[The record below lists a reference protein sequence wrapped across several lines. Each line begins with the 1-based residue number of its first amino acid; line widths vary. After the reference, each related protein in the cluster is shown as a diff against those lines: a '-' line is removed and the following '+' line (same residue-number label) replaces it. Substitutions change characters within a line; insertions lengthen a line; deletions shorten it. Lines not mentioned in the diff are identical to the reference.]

1 MMPLVISCGAA
12 LLYWKAE
19 GGGLRELAAFVPTTV
34 GWIDAAC
41 MVKVYVR
48 PANKVSGG
56 ELLTKNPGEFVGGT
70 PLIS

>member
-1 MMPLVISCGAA
+1 MMPVKIACGAA
-12 LLYWKAE
+12 LLYAKEE
-19 GGGLRELAAFVPTTV
+19 GGGLTELAAFVATTI
-34 GWIDAAC
+34 GCNDDAC

-56 ELLTKNPGEFVGGT
+56 QLLTKKPGEFVGGT

>member
-1 MMPLVISCGAA
+1 MTPLLTTCGAA
-12 LLYWKAE
+12 LLYSKE
-19 GGGLRELAAFVPTTV
+19 DGGGLPELAAFVPTTI

-56 ELLTKNPGEFVGGT
+56 QLLTKKPGELVGGT

>member
-1 MMPLVISCGAA
+1 MMPVAIACGAA
-12 LLYWKAE
+12 LLYAKSI
-19 GGGLRELAAFVPTTV
+19 GSGVPELAFVPTTI
-34 GWIDAAC
+34 GWIDDAC

-56 ELLTKNPGEFVGGT
+56 QLLTKKPGAFVGGT

>member
-1 MMPLVISCGAA
+1 MTPLETICGAA
-12 LLYWKAE
+12 LLYSKAE
-19 GGGLRELAAFVPTTV
+19 GGGVPELAFVPTTI
-34 GWIDAAC
+34 GWSIDAC

-56 ELLTKNPGEFVGGT
+56 QLLVKKPGAFVGGT